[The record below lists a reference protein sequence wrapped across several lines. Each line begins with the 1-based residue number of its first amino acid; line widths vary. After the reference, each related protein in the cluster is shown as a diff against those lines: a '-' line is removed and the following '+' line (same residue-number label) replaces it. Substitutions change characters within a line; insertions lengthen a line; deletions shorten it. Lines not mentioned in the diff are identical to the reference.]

1 MTENKEREH
10 EREKE
15 NKKNGSS
22 QNIERET
29 QNDTLKKN
37 MSTYMKL
44 GNVSPI
50 DTYKKQICNE
60 VTQ

>member
-1 MTENKEREH
+1 MTENKEREN

-29 QNDTLKKN
+29 QNDTLKKEYEHIYE
-37 MSTYMKL
+37 TWKC
-44 GNVSPI
+44 I
-50 DTYKKQICNE
+50 THRHI
-60 VTQ
+60 